1 LSGELFLLVVRDEV
15 HLKSLKRLIVLNIE
29 VTSVTRND
37 LIDLFGTNPVEANNV
52 DVVLVRLVK
61 QKRLV
66 VKDGKLFLRR

>member
-1 LSGELFLLVVRDEV
+1 MSGELFLLVVRDEV